1 MNRWDLFTYIAVVLL
16 VAGSTVVF
24 VWFLRDARR
33 ILREMGARPE
43 EMEGSPKRP
52 GTGPVDGP
60 DSPRGP
66 GGRAA

>member
-16 VAGSTVVF
+16 VTGSTVVF
-24 VWFLRDARR
+24 VWFFRDARR
-33 ILREMGARPE
+33 ILREMEKDPE
-43 EMEGSPKRP
+43 EMAGNPQRP
-52 GTGPVDGP
+52 GPVDGP